1 MKLIITGP
9 LQQKIDYLLNRFD
22 IEWSGPAWFT
32 YETTDKGFPNK
43 WKLEYFL
50 PLDLGSHSETEW
62 TGKHFLQRSKKLY
75 KVHPELLK
83 MYQGN
88 IHSHHTMGAFFSSTD
103 KQALTDNANEVG
115 YPSLVVAN
123 GGKEEHAFAISY
135 LDQWRQPHMFAASD
149 IEIDIDIEEDDEW
162 VKEADTI
169 QKRYDRH
176 RKKKGYT
183 TNYGTTSYGNQVS
196 IWNPGDY
203 HERIYGLPIEI
214 TNKLDWEQKTKA
226 KRIVEA
232 GGQPLASVDDKGNY
246 DITVKPIEEC
256 IDNVGV
262 TDDQVKKEL
271 DKAKD
276 PKERYEIAIDALEM
290 GFMDDADFQK
300 EVDRLGSHFK
310 PDEVDAIHAK
320 YMEERDNADEIADW
334 NASFGCG

>member
-32 YETTDKGFPNK
+32 YVATAKGFPNK

-75 KVHPELLK
+75 KEHPELLK

-123 GGKEEHAFAISY
+123 GGKADHAFAMSY
-135 LDQWRQPHMFAASD
+135 LDQWRHPHMFEASD
-149 IEIDIDIEEDDEW
+149 IEVEIDIEENDEW
-162 VKEADTI
+162 VKEANII
-169 QKRYDRH
+169 QKRYNKH
-176 RKKKGYT
+176 KKKFT
-183 TNYGTTSYGNQVS
+183 TYNDKQVT

-203 HERIYGLPIEI
+203 HQRVYGLSMEEANRLNWNQKERAKKIIEKGGI
-214 TNKLDWEQKTKA
+214 PQVSTN
-226 KRIVEA
+226 
-232 GGQPLASVDDKGNY
+232 DKG
-246 DITVKPIEEC
+246 DHIVTVKPIEEC
-256 IDNVGV
+256 IDNIGI

-290 GFMDDADFQK
+290 GFMDQADFQK
-300 EVDRLGSHFK
+300 EVDRLGTHFE
-310 PDEVDAIHAK
+310 PREVDSIHAE

-334 NASFGCG
+334 NAGFGCG